1 VIGESPTGQ
10 WFDDGFQTIV
20 DPDHWECIWIAH
32 HYTNLWANPSDVG
45 WTTAFDPYPGPA
57 HTCTTNSTT
66 PDRVIFVAAQWTETT
81 TAEVQADLQAIVA
94 NINKVFKNPK
104 RIEMMA
110 LTSAPVGTPCPYVG
124 TTGNETIIPPVVYD
138 AIANMPAA
146 NPGLVFAL
154 PHFTVVTC
162 TDFIFNAATGD
173 TQPQYTNAGGADV
186 GLHVFGPY
194 YLANP

>member
-1 VIGESPTGQ
+1 M
-10 WFDDGFQTIV
+10 
-20 DPDHWECIWIAH
+20 
-32 HYTNLWANPSDVG
+32 G

-57 HTCTTNSTT
+57 HTCKQNSTT
-66 PDRVIFVAAQWTETT
+66 PDRVIFVAAQWNETT
-81 TAEVQADLQAIVA
+81 TAAVQADLTAIVN
-94 NINKVFKNPK
+94 NINTKYKNPK

-110 LTSAPVGTPCPYVG
+110 LTSAPAGTPCPYVG
-124 TTGNETIIPPVVYD
+124 TTGNETIIPPVVYSGID
-138 AIANMPAA
+138 AVAA
-146 NPGLVFAL
+146 AFPSQVVAL